1 MPRKACG
8 KAPADPKRRVAEI
21 SLPPPDWPV
30 LHPLVSAQDVA
41 LETLLDD
48 QIILIRK
55 LFTSTLC
62 KKYVSFLSSLPLITT
77 PIRPRGGDAVRVS
90 DRIQFDDSAFA
101 EQLWSSTALK
111 KLVNG
116 SNDGKDE
123 AAILTQEG
131 ARSLRGGEICGLNPR
146 IRIYRYGEIT
156 ILFLSVREQSK
167 TGVNRGIFGSNSG
180 VRTQSCCIWALH
192 APSNCTS
199 RRSMGLE
206 GCHSMGYEP

>member
-1 MPRKACG
+1 MPQKPRG
-8 KAPADPKRRVAEI
+8 KAPTNPKRRIAEI
-21 SLPPPDWPV
+21 PLPPPDWPV
-30 LHPLVSAQDVA
+30 LRPLVSAQDVA

-48 QIILIRK
+48 QLILIRN

-77 PIRPRGGDAVRVS
+77 PIQPRGGDAVRVS

-101 EQLWSSTALK
+101 EQLWGSTALN

-123 AAILTQEG
+123 AATLTQEG
-131 ARSLRGGEICGLNPR
+131 ARSLWGGEVCGLNPR
-146 IRIYRYGEIT
+146 IRIYRYGKIS

-167 TGVNRGIFGSNSG
+167 TGVNRGIFGSKTG
-180 VRTQSCCIWALH
+180 ART
-192 APSNCTS
+192 
-199 RRSMGLE
+199 
-206 GCHSMGYEP
+206 